1 MTTGRGPERGR
12 IRLETMV
19 SIATLVTLSAVLLDR
34 LLFYEEYTEKTVTE
48 LTITN
53 MRTGLNLRKAEMM
66 LASAQ
71 GGPTGVL
78 GDNPMVWLP
87 APAPNYSGE
96 FAGHAPDAA
105 GEGIWYFDRGAR
117 ELAYRPN
124 LARHFVPGP
133 DGHTEVRVRV
143 ERRRVAHVEAEA
155 EGAARN
161 PAPWEG
167 VALVLARPYRWF

>member
-1 MTTGRGPERGR
+1 
-12 IRLETMV
+12 
-19 SIATLVTLSAVLLDR
+19 
-34 LLFYEEYTEKTVTE
+34 VTE

-66 LASAQ
+66 MASAL
-71 GGPTGVL
+71 GAPAGVL

-87 APAPNYSGE
+87 APTPNYTGE
-96 FAGHAPDAA
+96 FAGHAPDEA
-105 GEGIWYFDRGAR
+105 GDGIWYFDRGAR

-133 DGHTEVRVRV
+133 DGHVEVRVKV
-143 ERRRVAHVEAEA
+143 EHRRPGQVATAD
-155 EGAARN
+155 AAPAPN

>member
-1 MTTGRGPERGR
+1 MTPGSRGQGGRV
-12 IRLETMV
+12 RLETIV
-19 SIATLVTLSAVLLDR
+19 SITVLVTLSAVLLDR
-34 LLFYEEYTEKTVTE
+34 LLYYEEYTEKTVTE

-53 MRTGLNLRKAEMM
+53 MRTGLYLRKAEMM

-71 GGPTGVL
+71 GGSTGVL

-87 APAPNYSGE
+87 APAPNYTGE

-124 LARHFVPGP
+124 LARHFLPGP
-133 DGHTEVRVRV
+133 DGQTEVRVRV
-143 ERRRVAHVEAEA
+143 ERRRVVQDEAAA
-155 EGAARN
+155 EMPIRN

>member
-1 MTTGRGPERGR
+1 MTTLRDQAGRSRVR
-12 IRLETMV
+12 TIVAMAI
-19 SIATLVTLSAVLLDR
+19 IASLVAVLLER
-34 LLFYEEYTEKTVTE
+34 LLYYAEYAEKTVAE

-66 LASAQ
+66 MASAL
-71 GGPTGVL
+71 GAPGGVL

-87 APAPNYSGE
+87 APTSNYTGE
-96 FAGHAPDAA
+96 FAGQAPHEA
-105 GEGIWYFDRGAR
+105 GDGIWYFDRGAR

-133 DGHTEVRVRV
+133 DGHTEVRVKV
-143 ERRRVAHVEAEA
+143 ERRRPALIAA
-155 EGAARN
+155 AGASPGPN

>member
-1 MTTGRGPERGR
+1 MKVRPGRQGGR
-12 IRLETMV
+12 IRLDKMI
-19 SIATLVTLSAVLLDR
+19 SIAILVSLGAVLLHR
-34 LLFYEEYTEKTVTE
+34 LQYYEEYTEKTVTE
-48 LTITN
+48 LTITK

-71 GGPTGVL
+71 GGAMGVL

-87 APAPNYSGE
+87 APTPNYSGE

-105 GEGIWYFDRGAR
+105 GEGIWYFDRSAR

-133 DGHTEVRVRV
+133 DGPTEVRVRV
-143 ERRRVAHVEAEA
+143 ERRRWEPAKAEA
-155 EGAARN
+155 EGPVRN

>member
-1 MTTGRGPERGR
+1 MRTWRDQGGSV
-12 IRLETMV
+12 RLETIV
-19 SIATLVTLSAVLLDR
+19 AVVIIASLSAVLLDR
-34 LLFYEEYTEKTVTE
+34 LLYYEEYAEKTVTE

-71 GGPTGVL
+71 GTPLGIL
-78 GDNPMVWLP
+78 GDNPMGWLP
-87 APAPNYSGE
+87 APAPNYTGE
-96 FAGHAPDAA
+96 FAGHAPDAV
-105 GEGIWYFDRGAR
+105 GDGIWYFDRGAR

-133 DGHTEVRVRV
+133 DGHAEVRVKV
-143 ERRRVAHVEAEA
+143 ERRRPALIATAEA
-155 EGAARN
+155 GAATRA
-161 PAPWEG
+161 APWEG

>member
-1 MTTGRGPERGR
+1 MTTLPGRHGGR
-12 IRLETMV
+12 IRLDKMV
-19 SIATLVTLSAVLLDR
+19 SVAILVTLGAVLLDR
-34 LLFYEEYTEKTVTE
+34 LLYYEEYTEKTVTE

-71 GGPTGVL
+71 GGTTGVL

-87 APAPNYSGE
+87 APTPNYSGE

-105 GEGIWYFDRGAR
+105 GEGIWYYDQGAR

-124 LARHFVPGP
+124 LARHFVPGL

-143 ERRRVAHVEAEA
+143 ERRRVAHAEAVA
-155 EGAARN
+155 EGAVRN
-161 PAPWEG
+161 PPPWEG

>member
-1 MTTGRGPERGR
+1 MTTPRDQAGRL
-12 IRLETMV
+12 RLDMV
-19 SIATLVTLSAVLLDR
+19 VVVVIIASLVVVLLDR
-34 LLFYEEYTEKTVTE
+34 LLYYEEYAEKTVAE

-66 LASAQ
+66 LASALDR
-71 GGPTGVL
+71 PTGVL
-78 GDNPMVWLP
+78 GDNPMAWLP
-87 APAPNYSGE
+87 APAPNYTGE
-96 FAGHAPDAA
+96 FAGTAPDAA
-105 GEGIWYFDRGAR
+105 GDGIWYFDRGAR

-133 DGHTEVRVRV
+133 DGHTEVRVKV
-143 ERRRVAHVEAEA
+143 ERRRPALIAA
-155 EGAARN
+155 AGASAGPN

>member
-1 MTTGRGPERGR
+1 MTTLRDQAGRSRVR
-12 IRLETMV
+12 TIV
-19 SIATLVTLSAVLLDR
+19 AVAVIASLVVVLLER
-34 LLFYEEYTEKTVTE
+34 LLYYEEYAEKTVAE

-66 LASAQ
+66 LASALDR
-71 GGPTGVL
+71 PAGVL
-78 GDNPMVWLP
+78 GDNPMTWLP
-87 APAPNYSGE
+87 APAPNYTGE
-96 FAGHAPDAA
+96 FAGTAPDTA
-105 GEGIWYFDRGAR
+105 GDGIWYFDRGAG

-133 DGHTEVRVRV
+133 DGQTEVRVKV
-143 ERRRVAHVEAEA
+143 ERRRPAAIA
-155 EGAARN
+155 AAGANPGPN

>member
-1 MTTGRGPERGR
+1 MTTSSGRHGGR
-12 IRLETMV
+12 IRLDTVV
-19 SIATLVTLSAVLLDR
+19 SVAILVTLGAVLLDR
-34 LLFYEEYTEKTVTE
+34 LLYYEEYTEKTVTE

-71 GGPTGVL
+71 GGVTGIL
-78 GDNPMVWLP
+78 GDNPMIWLP
-87 APAPNYSGE
+87 APTPNYSGE

-124 LARHFVPGP
+124 LVRHFVPSP
-133 DGHTEVRVRV
+133 DGQTEVRVRV
-143 ERRRVAHVEAEA
+143 ERRRVAQSQAAAEA
-155 EGAARN
+155 PIRN